1 MKSIKNSIYATLD
14 VVFAPFFLVIATP
27 IFISQIGIEKYGLW
41 ILVNSVLASLSIFN
55 FGINETIIKYI
66 SESKSKNDNLFQSK
80 VFSSVILFLVLLSV
94 IILGAIYLVFF
105 SNYFLNFFKVTE
117 IIKILL
123 FAFPLFF
130 IKQIEQALFALHKS
144 HEDFKHLAK
153 QSFISK
159 ALLYLSQII
168 AVFVFKDVK
177 SVFMISVI
185 VAGLYLLYQ
194 FYELTHKYE
203 SVFVRKNASVSVF
216 KGILGYGKWAWFS
229 STILIFSAH
238 IDKWIVSSLL
248 GLKIFAYYSIGVSVL
263 NQLKTIHTASISWVF
278 PKISGN
284 QLSVSERANLHF
296 KLTVFVSVLGL
307 MVSFFLVKTD
317 FLFKLWLGDF
327 TFQNSKLYLHT
338 FLYLLP
344 IWLMSAASFYY
355 LQGLAI
361 VKKKFFADSLVLI
374 LKIVVTFVALL
385 KLDIERWPILFFI
398 PMLVEVILFS
408 SIVNKHSKLKM
419 THLNLFIVFN
429 FLILFLR
436 YKGIL

>member
-1 MKSIKNSIYATLD
+1 M
-14 VVFAPFFLVIATP
+14 VATP

-80 VFSSVILFLVLLSV
+80 VFSSVILFLLILSLIVLS
-94 IILGAIYLVFF
+94 IIYLI
-105 SNYFLNFFKVTE
+105 YFGNFFFNIFKVSE

-123 FAFPLFF
+123 FAIPLFF

-144 HEDFKHLAK
+144 HEDFKYLAQ

-159 ALLYLSQII
+159 LLLYLSQII
-168 AVFVFKDVK
+168 AVFIFKDVK
-177 SVFMISVI
+177 SVFMISVL

-194 FYELTHKYE
+194 FYELTLKYE
-203 SVFVRKNASVSVF
+203 SVFVRKNASMSVF
-216 KGILGYGKWAWFS
+216 KDILGYGKWAWFS

-248 GLKIFAYYSIGVSVL
+248 GLKVFAYYSIGVSVL
-263 NQLKTIHTASISWVF
+263 NQLKTIYTASISWVF

-284 QLSVSERANLHF
+284 QLSESERANLHF
-296 KLTVFVSVLGL
+296 KLTVFVSLLGL
-307 MVSFFLVKTD
+307 LGSFFLVKTD
-317 FLFKLWLGDF
+317 FLFKLWLGEI
-327 TFQNSKLYLHT
+327 TFINSKLYLHT

-344 IWLMSAASFYY
+344 FWLMSAASFYY

-374 LKIVVTFVALL
+374 IKIVVTFVALL

-398 PMLVEVILFS
+398 PMLIEVILFS
-408 SIVNKHSKLKM
+408 IILNKYSKLKM
-419 THLNLFIVFN
+419 IHLYIFILFNL
-429 FLILFLR
+429 LILFLR